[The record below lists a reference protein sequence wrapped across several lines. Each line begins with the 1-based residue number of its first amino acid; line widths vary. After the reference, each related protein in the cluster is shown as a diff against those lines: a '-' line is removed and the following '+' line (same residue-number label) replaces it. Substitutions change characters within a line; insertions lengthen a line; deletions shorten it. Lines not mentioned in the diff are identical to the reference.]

1 MKGMDQKSKIRKFN
15 NVDVSEMYKT
25 GRKGVCTD
33 YVLFNKIKRKYFNK
47 IKLQIDELSD
57 EVKNKLIFSRSKSL
71 NKQKIYH
78 ILEYVDKFDVYEL
91 SKLLKKEYTLIQFIF
106 KIYEI
111 RREKAKQNSIKFRNK
126 SQTKQQYFTLQAP
139 LYIRINWQV

>member
-91 SKLLKKEYTLIQFIF
+91 SKLLNKEYTLIQFIF

-126 SQTKQQYFTLQAP
+126 SQTK
-139 LYIRINWQV
+139 

>member
-33 YVLFNKIKRKYFNK
+33 YVLFNKIRRKYFNK

-126 SQTKQQYFTLQAP
+126 SQTK
-139 LYIRINWQV
+139 

>member
-33 YVLFNKIKRKYFNK
+33 YVLFNKIRRKYFNK
-47 IKLQIDELSD
+47 IKSQIDELSD

-126 SQTKQQYFTLQAP
+126 SQTK
-139 LYIRINWQV
+139 

>member
-126 SQTKQQYFTLQAP
+126 SQTK
-139 LYIRINWQV
+139 

>member
-33 YVLFNKIKRKYFNK
+33 YVLFIKIRRKYFNK
-47 IKLQIDELSD
+47 IKSQIDELSD

-126 SQTKQQYFTLQAP
+126 SQTK
-139 LYIRINWQV
+139 

>member
-1 MKGMDQKSKIRKFN
+1 MKGMDQKSKIRKFSN
-15 NVDVSEMYKT
+15 LDTSEMYKT

-33 YVLFNKIKRKYFNK
+33 YVLFNKIRRKYFNK

-126 SQTKQQYFTLQAP
+126 SQTK
-139 LYIRINWQV
+139 